1 MSIATL
7 KKKSKIIKTISG
19 NTQQGFSLNGGI
31 RNIRPTGASSKQT
44 VYYCSNCNDSSI
56 VKKSTLSNSAMLS
69 KRFPWIKT
77 GIYPLNVVQ
86 VHASTLANGKVLT
99 GDGSQGVYIK
109 QISGI
114 NGQCVVNIDDAGYKP
129 CAGGKA
135 VTYIGTKKI
144 YRLPYT
150 KTTNKP
156 SLDASTYTNTKL
168 LTNNCLPPTTSLA
181 PSPVFINNNS
191 TVC

>member
-7 KKKSKIIKTISG
+7 KKKSKIIKSLSS
-19 NTQQGFSLNGGI
+19 NSQQGFSLNGGI
-31 RNIRPTGASSKQT
+31 RNLRPTGASSKQT
-44 VYYCSNCNDSSI
+44 VYYCSNSNDNSI
-56 VKKSTLSNSAMLS
+56 VKKSSLSNSAMLS

-77 GIYPLNVVQ
+77 GTYPLNVVQ

-114 NGQCVVNIDDAGYKP
+114 NAQCVVNVEDAGYKP

-144 YRLPYT
+144 YRLPYN
-150 KTTNKP
+150 KTTNNP
-156 SLDASTYTNTKL
+156 SLDASTYINTKL
-168 LTNNCLPPTTSLA
+168 LTKNCLPPTATLA

-191 TVC
+191 RGC